1 MVGSVSA
8 GRVVYEVDI
17 DTHRL
22 LDARREIDA
31 ALNGLGG
38 SMGRLEASVTRTER
52 SIGSMQRT
60 MSGLSGVAK
69 GLLAALSIQQ
79 VAQWG
84 NEWITV
90 SNKLSN
96 AVRANEQLADV
107 TQRVFDI
114 SQNTM
119 SDLSSTAT
127 LYSRLERSTRSAGTS
142 TADLI
147 KLTSTI
153 NKGLAVSGVTAQEA
167 SSTMV
172 QLSQAL
178 ASGVLRGEE
187 FNSISENGSRLAV
200 ALADSLGVTIGQL
213 RGMAAQ
219 GKLTTD
225 VVVKGLL
232 EQSDVIAKEFSNT
245 VMTMSQAFTV
255 ASNNIT
261 KFVRENSSAN
271 TTISVF
277 NQGLVLLSDNLG
289 VVANMVGVAA
299 AIFGG
304 RFAGALALSVKNR
317 IDDALAARAQAVATA
332 ESTAATANA
341 ARVTTLKAGLDKE
354 MALSNLAVAKTEY
367 EVAKGTAAQ
376 TFALQ
381 NLIAMTTIATQT
393 SAVYAEA
400 KIAEAAATRVAST
413 AAAAATLTV
422 GGLARNAL
430 SLIGGPVGFAVIAA
444 AGIYLLYDSM
454 QKAKQESI
462 DFADKLDGVI
472 AKMKTMSLTQLA
484 AEIDKANKSI
494 KVQQDVLK
502 EDEASLVS
510 LNKRLEK
517 GRESLKNLTKDN
529 IFYSE
534 AVSNVSSLESE
545 SIQLTAKV
553 DAART
558 KLSQTISGTRILQ
571 AQFNGD
577 FRQGIDLLK
586 RDGQEATVLTGI
598 MNQLG
603 NAINFSSRAKDK
615 FNSTSLLVDRPK
627 DIQDYLDGQQDQ
639 IELQGIFNDRLRAQK
654 KAEKEI
660 RALAKK
666 AQSTPEDTENYV
678 TMARQRA
685 GAEYDAT
692 KALSDRKKAD
702 KSAASETKKA
712 ANAAE
717 SDAQKLQRLKEA
729 SEQSA
734 ESTEELSRAQAIL
747 NAQNSLSKNASAEM
761 IRQAGEYAATKWD
774 TANALKAQAA
784 AEKLLPETKENASH
798 RQDMKDLRT
807 ALDGK
812 KITQKEYDRTA
823 ERLEEQHQINL
834 AKIRAE
840 GVVSPTAQAKG
851 EIDPVQQLANQHAQ
865 ELAMI
870 QQFET
875 QKGQITQRGLELM
888 NAANQQYE
896 QQRIAAQWEIWRQQ
910 GTGYEVAAAAF
921 DSFAGNASNALTG
934 IVTGSMSVSEAMR
947 SLGSTVLNSVINS
960 FVQMGVEW
968 AKSVIMGQVGMS
980 AASAA
985 TIAQGQLIAAS
996 MAPAAAMTSL
1006 ATAGANAVP
1015 AQAGIASTV
1024 GVAQALSIAGMRKNG
1039 GPVTAGS
1046 MYQVGEG
1053 GKPEIYRSNTGKQYM
1068 IPGDNGS
1075 VISNKDMQGGG
1086 RLNVQVVIN
1095 NQVSNAEPQ
1104 YMGATQNEGNYVL
1117 EFLISDAEHN
1127 GPYISTLQ
1135 STLGLSRKA
1144 NGAF

>member
-1 MVGSVSA
+1 MAGSVNA
-8 GRVVYEVDI
+8 GSVIYEVDI
-17 DTHRL
+17 DTSRL
-22 LDARREIDA
+22 LQGRREIDA

-52 SIGSMQRT
+52 SLGSMQRT

-69 GLLAALSIQQ
+69 GLLAALSLQQ

-84 NEWITV
+84 NEWVTV

-96 AVRANEQLADV
+96 AVRANENLADV

-147 KLTSTI
+147 TLTSTI
-153 NKGLAVSGVTAQEA
+153 NKGLAVSGATTQEA
-167 SSTMV
+167 SSTMI

-232 EQSDVIAKEFSNT
+232 KQSDAIAKEFSNT
-245 VMTMSQAFTV
+245 VMTMGQAFTV
-255 ASNNIT
+255 AGNSVT
-261 KFVRENSSAN
+261 KFVGENSSAN
-271 TTISVF
+271 ATINVF
-277 NQGLVLLSDNLG
+277 NKGLITLSDNIDI
-289 VVANMVGVAA
+289 VANAVGAA
-299 AIFGG
+299 ALVFGG
-304 RFAGALALSVKNR
+304 RFVGALAM
-317 IDDALAARAQAVATA
+317 ATAAQATKLKTTIQSVAA
-332 ESTAATANA
+332 SRQEAQQELATSLALQ
-341 ARVTTLKAGLDKE
+341 RKIVLDKE
-354 MALSNLAVAKTEY
+354 ASLATLKRVEEQY
-367 EVAKGTAAQ
+367 LLAKGTAAE
-376 TFALQ
+376 AIAYE
-381 NLIAMTTIATQT
+381 NLIRVRSIYIGIAAEEIAVNNAVAASQAKLAATGVTVSNSMKLINTVTAPLGGPLGAIAIVAAGWYLYAQRQEEARKKAIAFADTVPEVIKKLKDMNLVQAQGVRADTVT
-393 SAVYAEA
+393 SIKAQEEA
-400 KIAEAAATRVAST
+400 LKELNNEISDLAGRYKDANIAASANEKGTWLNNDATEAAANLEIELAQKIRDRDSAQLKLKDTQSALHLVNIQVNQGIVDQMKAARDNAIALKDAEKEASFLGGT
-413 AAAAATLTV
+413 QSFLAQKFGQTTEAIKEFNSESLKMNWGGSDGEKLIKQAKRRLALAKVEGDARAKLQATYDAEDAGVTGDKEIKELQGVYVKTNQATEARKEQKKEDKAAA
-422 GGLARNAL
+422 
-430 SLIGGPVGFAVIAA
+430 SE
-444 AGIYLLYDSM
+444 
-454 QKAKQESI
+454 AKKLENQQESI
-462 DFADKLDGVI
+462 
-472 AKMKTMSLTQLA
+472 
-484 AEIDKANKSI
+484 
-494 KVQQDVLK
+494 
-502 EDEASLVS
+502 
-510 LNKRLEK
+510 
-517 GRESLKNLTKDN
+517 
-529 IFYSE
+529 
-534 AVSNVSSLESE
+534 
-545 SIQLTAKV
+545 
-553 DAART
+553 
-558 KLSQTISGTRILQ
+558 
-571 AQFNGD
+571 
-577 FRQGIDLLK
+577 
-586 RDGQEATVLTGI
+586 
-598 MNQLG
+598 
-603 NAINFSSRAKDK
+603 
-615 FNSTSLLVDRPK
+615 
-627 DIQDYLDGQQDQ
+627 
-639 IELQGIFNDRLRAQK
+639 
-654 KAEKEI
+654 
-660 RALAKK
+660 
-666 AQSTPEDTENYV
+666 
-678 TMARQRA
+678 
-685 GAEYDAT
+685 
-692 KALSDRKKAD
+692 
-702 KSAASETKKA
+702 
-712 ANAAE
+712 
-717 SDAQKLQRLKEA
+717 AQKLENLRRQTE
-729 SEQSA
+729 SSA
-734 ESTEELSRAQAIL
+734 ESTQDLSREQAIL
-747 NAQNSLSKNASAEM
+747 AAQQSLGKGATQEQIALAGKYRAEV
-761 IRQAGEYAATKWD
+761 WD

-784 AEKLLPETKENASH
+784 AEKLLPENKENASYK
-798 RQDMKDLRT
+798 QDMKDLQT
-807 ALDGK
+807 ALSAK
-812 KITQKEYDRTA
+812 KISQEQYNQTA
-823 ERLEEQHQINL
+823 ERLEQQHQVNL

-888 NAANQQYE
+888 NAANEQYE

-934 IVTGSMSVSEAMR
+934 IITGSMTVSEAMR

-968 AKSVIMGQVGMS
+968 AKSVIMGQIGMS

-1053 GKPEIYRSNTGKQYM
+1053 GMPEIYQSNSGKQYM

-1075 VISNKDMQGGG
+1075 VISNKDMQGGS
-1086 RLNVQVVIN
+1086 VQVNVKFYD
-1095 NQVSNAEPQ
+1095 QTSGGQHSFEAQAMQDGGVVTVEA
-1104 YMGATQNEGNYVL
+1104 
-1117 EFLISDAEHN
+1117 FLNDMDRG
-1127 GPYISTLQ
+1127 GPMSSGMQ
-1135 STLGLSRKA
+1135 QHFGLSRKA
-1144 NGAF
+1144 NGDF